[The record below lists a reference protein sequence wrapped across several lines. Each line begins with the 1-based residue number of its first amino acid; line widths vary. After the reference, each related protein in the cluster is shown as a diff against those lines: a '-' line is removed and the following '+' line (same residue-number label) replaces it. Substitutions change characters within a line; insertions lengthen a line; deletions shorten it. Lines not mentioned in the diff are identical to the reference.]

1 MADIEKIVE
10 KILHFEA
17 GTPLGDAAPD
27 PSTDARN
34 RRLFALARRTGW
46 RCDPLDSGGATMC
59 GVTLAAYRAYRRR
72 HSLATPTAAILRTI
86 TYDEWLDVLREG
98 YWNRWRADAIA
109 SQEVAEMLVDYVWA
123 SGVVGVKRPQ
133 RLLGVRA
140 DGIVGP
146 ATLAA
151 VASREPAALL
161 AGLTDDRLRWVE
173 DIVRR
178 RPAQR
183 KWLRGWRRRILTFG
197 SPVSAR

>member
-17 GTPLGDAAPD
+17 GTPLGAPTPD
-27 PSTDARN
+27 PSSDARN

-46 RCDPLDSGGATMC
+46 SCDPLDSGGATMC

-72 HSLATPTAAILRTI
+72 HSLPAPTAAMLRTI
-86 TYDEWLDVLREG
+86 TYEEWLDVLREG
-98 YWNRWRADAIA
+98 YWQRWRADGIA

-123 SGVVGVKRPQ
+123 SGIVGVKRPQ

-161 AGLTDDRLRWVE
+161 ARLTDDRLRWVE

-197 SPVSAR
+197 SSLSVR

>member
-1 MADIEKIVE
+1 MMVE

-46 RCDPLDSGGATMC
+46 SCDPLDSGGATMC

-72 HSLATPTAAILRTI
+72 HSLATPTKATLRGI
-86 TYDEWLDVLREG
+86 VYDEWLDVLREG
-98 YWNRWRADAIA
+98 YWQRWRADGIA

-123 SGVVGVKRPQ
+123 SGIVGVKRPQ

-151 VASREPAALL
+151 VASREPGALL
-161 AGLTDDRLRWVE
+161 ARLTDDRLRWVE

>member
-1 MADIEKIVE
+1 MMVE

-17 GTPLGDAAPD
+17 GTPLGAPAPD

-46 RCDPLDSGGATMC
+46 SCDALDSGGATMC

-72 HSLATPTAAILRTI
+72 HSLAAPTKATLRGI
-86 TYDEWLDVLREG
+86 AYDEWLDVLREG
-98 YWNRWRADAIA
+98 YWNRWRADEIA

-161 AGLTDDRLRWVE
+161 ARLTDDRLRWVE

-183 KWLRGWRRRILTFG
+183 KWLRGWRRRILMFG

>member
-17 GTPLGDAAPD
+17 STPLGDAAPD
-27 PSTDARN
+27 SSLDARN

-46 RCDPLDSGGATMC
+46 SCDPLDSGGATMC
-59 GVTLAAYRAYRRR
+59 GVTIAAYRAYRRR
-72 HSLATPTAAILRTI
+72 HSRAAPAKATLRGI
-86 TYDEWLDVLREG
+86 AYDEWLDVLREG
-98 YWNRWRADAIA
+98 YWQRWRADEIA

-151 VASREPAALL
+151 VASREPAELL
-161 AGLTDDRLRWVE
+161 ARLTDDRLRWVE

-183 KWLRGWRRRILTFG
+183 KWLRGWRRRILLFG
-197 SPVSAR
+197 SALSGR